1 MGEIEIAYDE
11 VVPSDAAISWS
22 GPAPTAA
29 LAARLASAGV
39 TLSASPGAAVLEV
52 MATTGHNRPPRPA
65 GPAHAWIWL
74 PARPPGAAAISE
86 AIAAGAYDVLAASA
100 PPEAVAARIA
110 ARVAELRVAPSPVL
124 AAPNIVAESAPA
136 RAFLAELS
144 QAARTSMPVLLT
156 GETGTGKEVAA
167 RLLHQWSSRRPKA
180 FIPVNCAAIPN
191 DLLESELFGYARGAF
206 SGAVQSYD
214 GQLSAAEGGTV
225 FLDEVDDTPLSFQ
238 LKLLRVLEDRTVS
251 RLGENR
257 WRKVDFRILAAT
269 NRDLEPLIA
278 RGMFGADLYA
288 RLAIVA
294 LRVPPLRE
302 RLEDLPGLTRHMIAR
317 FYEEEPGA
325 RGRHQVAD
333 VSPEAMAML
342 AAHRWPGNIRELRNV
357 VFGALVRKRAGEVLL
372 ASDLRAPMV
381 QRHAPIAGTGVLG
394 DRASTGSAGVD
405 PVAIAAAVAAG
416 GFNLRAAVE
425 TLERAAVTEA
435 TLRTSGN
442 ASAAAALLGEV
453 GRGGA
458 QDPGATVR
466 AMMRRLGIMPSRRRA
481 RRPPP

>member
-1 MGEIEIAYDE
+1 MPA
-11 VVPSDAAISWS
+11 SASISWS
-22 GPAPTAA
+22 GRPPSPEVTAH
-29 LAARLASAGV
+29 LAAARVSLAPAK
-39 TLSASPGAAVLEV
+39 GAAPVLEV
-52 MATTGHNRPPRPA
+52 RATGTEAHPPRGAKQP
-65 GPAHAWIWL
+65 WIWL
-74 PARPPGAAAISE
+74 PARAPSAAAIAA
-86 AIAAGAYDVLAASA
+86 AIGAGAYDVIPASA
-100 PPEAVAARIA
+100 PTGVIAARIA
-110 ARVAELRVAPSPVL
+110 ARVAELSVAPPPVPE
-124 AAPNIVAESAPA
+124 APNVVAESAVA
-136 RAFLAELS
+136 RAFLAELA

-167 RLLHQWSSRRPKA
+167 RLLHQWSGRRARP
-180 FIPVNCAAIPN
+180 FVPVNCAAIPN

-214 GQLSAAEGGTV
+214 GQLSAAEGGSV

-269 NRDLEPLIA
+269 NRDLETLIA
-278 RGMFGADLYA
+278 RGVFGADLHA
-288 RLAIVA
+288 RLAIVS
-294 LRVPPLRE
+294 LRLPPLRE
-302 RLEDLPGLTRHMIAR
+302 RLEDLPALARHLIGR

-325 RGRHQVAD
+325 RAWHD
-333 VSPEAMAML
+333 VTDLSDEAMAML

-357 VFGALVRKRAGEVLL
+357 IFGALVRKRAGDVLL
-372 ASDLRAPMV
+372 ASDLRAPLV
-381 QRHAPIAGTGVLG
+381 QRHASMGGTGVLG
-394 DRASTGSAGVD
+394 DRAAPTPGGVD
-405 PVAIAAAVAAG
+405 PMAVAAAVASG

-435 TLRTSGN
+435 AARTSGN

-466 AMMRRLGIMPSRRRA
+466 AMMRRLGIAPPRRRA
-481 RRPPP
+481 RAAPPG